1 MRKLMLA
8 LCCIFMLCGCNRGRS
23 TKSYQNVVETFE
35 GYGFKEKD
43 ISINFDSNKGAYEF
57 KLNG

>member
-1 MRKLMLA
+1 MLA
-8 LCCIFMLCGCNRGRS
+8 LCCIFMLCGCNGGRS